1 MITFD
6 DWAKIEIK
14 IGTILA
20 AERVPETDKLWKLTV
35 ELGEETPRTI
45 VSGIAPN
52 YPEAAMLVG
61 KQCPFI
67 VNLEPRMIKGI
78 ESNGMILA
86 PSDDEGK
93 GVVMH
98 PERTVAS
105 GAKVK

>member
-20 AERVPETDKLWKLTV
+20 AERVPLTDKLWKLTV
-35 ELGEETPRTI
+35 DLGEEVPRTI

-52 YPEAAMLVG
+52 YPEAEMLIG

-86 PSDDEGK
+86 PSDAEGR
-93 GVVMH
+93 GVVLH
-98 PERTVAS
+98 PDRAVVS